1 MVQTTVMLQPIS
13 TLESPL
19 IVLEL
24 LVTMT
29 VKLKTV
35 KFLELIRSG
44 DQMLPWFLLT
54 PVHWNWFLLWE
65 CGFFTFICSL

>member
-54 PVHWNWFLLWE
+54 PVH
-65 CGFFTFICSL
+65 